1 MLICKIFYL
10 IICVLFPTIANI
22 HFYAILILVILLLE
36 AKMKNLSDI
45 NVIKSIMGKHGVT
58 FNKGLGQN
66 FLVDPQVCPDMADL
80 SCLDENTYAVEI
92 GPGVGVLTAEL
103 AKRAGKVLSFEVD
116 NRLLPVLKE
125 TLAEF
130 NNVEIINQD
139 VMKAD
144 LKGIFEEKC
153 KGMDIVVCANLPYY
167 ITSPIIMLLLESRL
181 PIKSVV
187 VMVQKEAAD
196 RLCAEVGSRDGGAVT
211 VAVNYY
217 AQSEK
222 LFHVPKESFLPP
234 PKVNSEVIKLT
245 IRKEPPV
252 KVANEEFFFKLVKA
266 AFSQRRK
273 TAENSISAGLN
284 MPKSQVSQALEKAG
298 LEKTVR
304 AEKLTMENFALLSE
318 FLR

>member
-1 MLICKIFYL
+1 
-10 IICVLFPTIANI
+10 
-22 HFYAILILVILLLE
+22 
-36 AKMKNLSDI
+36 MKNLSDI
-45 NVIKSIMGKHGVT
+45 NIIKSVMARHGVT

-66 FLVDPQVCPDMADL
+66 FLVDPDVCPAMAESANL
-80 SCLDENTYAVEI
+80 YENTCAIEI

-116 NRLLPVLKE
+116 ERLLPVLKE
-125 TLAEF
+125 TLADF

-144 LKGIFEEKC
+144 LKGIIEEKC
-153 KGMDIVVCANLPYY
+153 RGMDIVVCANLPYY

-181 PIKSVV
+181 PLKSIT

-217 AQSEK
+217 AESEK
-222 LFHVPKESFLPP
+222 LFFVPRDSFLPP
-234 PKVNSEVIKLT
+234 PKVNSEVIRLT
-245 IRKEPPV
+245 VREKPPV
-252 KVANEEFFFKLVKA
+252 KVKNEANFFKLVKA

-273 TAENSISAGLN
+273 TAENSISSGTGIKKDIIA
-284 MPKSQVSQALEKAG
+284 QALAEAG

-304 AEKLTMENFALLSE
+304 AEKLTMENFAILSE
-318 FLR
+318 ILFE

>member
-1 MLICKIFYL
+1 MR
-10 IICVLFPTIANI
+10 
-22 HFYAILILVILLLE
+22 
-36 AKMKNLSDI
+36 NLSDI
-45 NVIKSIMGKHGVT
+45 NVIKSVMSRHGVT

-66 FLVDPQVCPDMADL
+66 FLVDPEVCPAMAEAAG
-80 SCLDENTYAVEI
+80 LDENTCAIEI

-103 AKRAGKVLSFEVD
+103 AKRAGKVLSFELD
-116 NRLLPVLKE
+116 ERLLPVLKE

-130 NNVEIINQD
+130 DNVEIINKD

-144 LKGIFEEKC
+144 LKGIIEEKC

-181 PIKSVV
+181 PLKSIT

-217 AQSEK
+217 AKSEK
-222 LFHVPKESFLPP
+222 LFFVPRDSFLPP
-234 PKVNSEVIKLT
+234 PKVNSEVIRLT
-245 IRKEPPV
+245 VRENPPV
-252 KVANEEFFFKLVKA
+252 NVKNEANFFKTVKA

-273 TAENSISAGLN
+273 TAENSLSSGTGIKKDVIAN
-284 MPKSQVSQALEKAG
+284 ALAEAG

-304 AEKLTMENFALLSE
+304 AEKMTMEDFAKLSDIL
-318 FLR
+318 FQ

>member
-1 MLICKIFYL
+1 
-10 IICVLFPTIANI
+10 
-22 HFYAILILVILLLE
+22 
-36 AKMKNLSDI
+36 MKNLSDI
-45 NVIKSIMGKHGVT
+45 NVIKSVMARHGVT

-66 FLVDPQVCPDMADL
+66 FLVDPEVCPAMAEAA
-80 SCLDENTYAVEI
+80 CLDENTCAIEI

-116 NRLLPVLKE
+116 NRLLPVLDE

-144 LKGIFEEKC
+144 LKGIIEEKC
-153 KGMDIVVCANLPYY
+153 KGMDIAVCANLPYY

-181 PIKSVV
+181 PIKSIT

-211 VAVNYY
+211 VAVDYY

-222 LFHVPKESFLPP
+222 LFYVPKESFLPP
-234 PKVNSEVIKLT
+234 PKVNSEVIQLT
-245 IRKEPPV
+245 VRKEPPV
-252 KVANEEFFFKLVKA
+252 SVADEEKFFRVVKA

-273 TAENSISAGLN
+273 TAENSISSGLGI
-284 MPKSQVSQALEKAG
+284 PKPTVAAALEKAG

-304 AEKLTMENFALLSE
+304 AEKLTMADFATLAESLT
-318 FLR
+318 

>member
-1 MLICKIFYL
+1 
-10 IICVLFPTIANI
+10 
-22 HFYAILILVILLLE
+22 
-36 AKMKNLSDI
+36 MKNLSDI
-45 NVIKSIMGKHGVT
+45 NVIKSVMARHGVT

-66 FLVDPQVCPDMADL
+66 FLVDPEVCPAMAEAAG
-80 SCLDENTYAVEI
+80 LDENTCAIEI

-103 AKRAGKVLSFEVD
+103 AKRAGKVLSFELD
-116 NRLLPVLKE
+116 ERLLPVLKE

-130 NNVEIINQD
+130 DNVEIINKD

-144 LKGIFEEKC
+144 LKGIIEEKC
-153 KGMDIVVCANLPYY
+153 KEMDIVVCANLPYY

-181 PIKSVV
+181 PLKSIT

-217 AQSEK
+217 AESEK
-222 LFHVPKESFLPP
+222 LFFVPRDSFLPP
-234 PKVNSEVIKLT
+234 PKVNSEVIRLT
-245 IRKEPPV
+245 VRENPPV
-252 KVANEEFFFKLVKA
+252 NVKNEANFFKTVKA

-273 TAENSISAGLN
+273 TAENSLSSGTGMKKDVIA
-284 MPKSQVSQALEKAG
+284 QALAEAG

-304 AEKLTMENFALLSE
+304 AEKMTMEDFAKLSDIL
-318 FLR
+318 FD

>member
-1 MLICKIFYL
+1 
-10 IICVLFPTIANI
+10 
-22 HFYAILILVILLLE
+22 
-36 AKMKNLSDI
+36 MKNLSDI
-45 NVIKSIMGKHGVT
+45 NVIKSVMARHGVT

-66 FLVDPQVCPDMADL
+66 FLVDPEVCPAMAEAAG
-80 SCLDENTYAVEI
+80 LDENTCAIEI

-103 AKRAGKVLSFEVD
+103 AKRAGKVLSFELD
-116 NRLLPVLKE
+116 ERLLPVLKE

-130 NNVEIINQD
+130 DNVEIINKD

-144 LKGIFEEKC
+144 LKGIIEEKC

-181 PIKSVV
+181 PLKSIT

-217 AQSEK
+217 AESEK
-222 LFHVPKESFLPP
+222 LFFVPRDSFLPP
-234 PKVNSEVIKLT
+234 PKVNSEVIRLT
-245 IRKEPPV
+245 VRENPPV
-252 KVANEEFFFKLVKA
+252 NVKNEANFFKTVKA

-273 TAENSISAGLN
+273 TAENSLSSGTGIKKDVIA
-284 MPKSQVSQALEKAG
+284 QALAEAG

-304 AEKLTMENFALLSE
+304 AEKMTMEDFAKLSDIL
-318 FLR
+318 FD

>member
-1 MLICKIFYL
+1 
-10 IICVLFPTIANI
+10 
-22 HFYAILILVILLLE
+22 
-36 AKMKNLSDI
+36 MKNLSDI
-45 NVIKSIMGKHGVT
+45 NVIKSVMARHGVT

-66 FLVDPQVCPDMADL
+66 FLVDPEVCPAMAEAAG
-80 SCLDENTYAVEI
+80 LDENTCAIEI

-103 AKRAGKVLSFEVD
+103 AKRAGKVLSFELD
-116 NRLLPVLKE
+116 ERLLPVLKE

-130 NNVEIINQD
+130 DNVEIINKD

-144 LKGIFEEKC
+144 LKGIIEEKC

-181 PIKSVV
+181 PLKSIT

-217 AQSEK
+217 AKSEK
-222 LFHVPKESFLPP
+222 LFFVPRDSFLPP
-234 PKVNSEVIKLT
+234 PKVNSEVIRLT
-245 IRKEPPV
+245 VRENPPV
-252 KVANEEFFFKLVKA
+252 NVKNEANFFKTVKA

-273 TAENSISAGLN
+273 TAENSLSSGTGIKKDVIAN
-284 MPKSQVSQALEKAG
+284 ALAEAG
-298 LEKTVR
+298 LEKTIR
-304 AEKLTMENFALLSE
+304 AEKMTMEDFARLSDLLFE
-318 FLR
+318 

>member
-1 MLICKIFYL
+1 
-10 IICVLFPTIANI
+10 
-22 HFYAILILVILLLE
+22 
-36 AKMKNLSDI
+36 MKNLSDI
-45 NVIKSIMGKHGVT
+45 NVIKSVMARHGVT

-66 FLVDPQVCPDMADL
+66 FLVDPEVCPAMAEAAG
-80 SCLDENTYAVEI
+80 LDENTCAIEI

-103 AKRAGKVLSFEVD
+103 AKRAGKVLSFELD
-116 NRLLPVLKE
+116 DRLLPVLKE

-144 LKGIFEEKC
+144 LKGIIEEKC

-181 PIKSVV
+181 PLKSIT

-217 AQSEK
+217 AESEK
-222 LFHVPKESFLPP
+222 LFFVPRDSFLPP
-234 PKVNSEVIKLT
+234 PKVNSEVIRLT
-245 IRKEPPV
+245 VRENPPV
-252 KVANEEFFFKLVKA
+252 SVKNEANFFKTVKA

-273 TAENSISAGLN
+273 TAENSLSSGTGIKKDVIA
-284 MPKSQVSQALEKAG
+284 KALADAG

-304 AEKLTMENFALLSE
+304 AEKMTMEDFARLSDLLFE
-318 FLR
+318 

>member
-1 MLICKIFYL
+1 
-10 IICVLFPTIANI
+10 
-22 HFYAILILVILLLE
+22 
-36 AKMKNLSDI
+36 MKNLSDI
-45 NVIKSIMGKHGVT
+45 NVIKSVMARHGVT

-66 FLVDPQVCPDMADL
+66 FLVDPEVCPAMAEAAG
-80 SCLDENTYAVEI
+80 LDENTCAIEV

-116 NRLLPVLKE
+116 DRLLPVLKE
-125 TLAEF
+125 TLADF
-130 NNVEIINQD
+130 DNVEIINQD

-144 LKGIFEEKC
+144 LKGIIEEKC
-153 KGMDIVVCANLPYY
+153 AGMDIVVCANLPYY

-181 PIKSVV
+181 PLKSIT

-217 AQSEK
+217 AESEK
-222 LFHVPKESFLPP
+222 LFFVPRDSFLPP
-234 PKVNSEVIKLT
+234 PKVNSEVIRLT
-245 IRKEPPV
+245 VRENPPV
-252 KVANEEFFFKLVKA
+252 AVKSEANFFKTVKA

-273 TAENSISAGLN
+273 TAENSLSSGTGIKKDVIAKVL
-284 MPKSQVSQALEKAG
+284 ADAG

-304 AEKLTMENFALLSE
+304 AEKLTMEDFARLSDILFE
-318 FLR
+318 

>member
-1 MLICKIFYL
+1 
-10 IICVLFPTIANI
+10 
-22 HFYAILILVILLLE
+22 
-36 AKMKNLSDI
+36 MKNLSDI
-45 NVIKSIMGKHGVT
+45 NVIKSVMARHGVT

-66 FLVDPQVCPDMADL
+66 FLVDPEVCPAMAEAAGL
-80 SCLDENTYAVEI
+80 NENTCAIEI

-116 NRLLPVLKE
+116 TRLLPVLSE

-144 LKGIFEEKC
+144 LKGIIEEKC
-153 KGMDIVVCANLPYY
+153 KGMEIAVVANLPYY

-181 PIKSVV
+181 PVKSVT

-211 VAVNYY
+211 VAVSYY
-217 AQSEK
+217 SEAQK
-222 LFHVPKESFLPP
+222 LFYVPRESFLPP
-234 PKVNSEVIKLT
+234 PKVNSEVIQLT
-245 IRKEPPV
+245 VRPEPPV
-252 KVANEEFFFKLVKA
+252 TVSDEEKFFKLVKA

-273 TAENSISAGLN
+273 TAENSISAGLGI
-284 MPKSQVSQALEKAG
+284 PKPQIAEALEKAG
-298 LEKTVR
+298 LERTVR
-304 AEKLTMENFALLSE
+304 AEKLTMDDFAALAEILL
-318 FLR
+318 

>member
-1 MLICKIFYL
+1 
-10 IICVLFPTIANI
+10 
-22 HFYAILILVILLLE
+22 
-36 AKMKNLSDI
+36 MKNLSDI
-45 NVIKSIMGKHGVT
+45 NVIKSVMARHGVT

-66 FLVDPQVCPDMADL
+66 FLVDPEVCPAMAEAAG
-80 SCLDENTYAVEI
+80 LDENTCAIEI

-103 AKRAGKVLSFEVD
+103 AKRAGKVLSFELD
-116 NRLLPVLKE
+116 ERLLPVLKE

-130 NNVEIINQD
+130 DNVEIINKD

-144 LKGIFEEKC
+144 LKGIIEEKC
-153 KGMDIVVCANLPYY
+153 KGMNIVVCANLPYY

-181 PIKSVV
+181 PLKAIT

-217 AQSEK
+217 AKSEK
-222 LFHVPKESFLPP
+222 LFFVPRDSFLPP
-234 PKVNSEVIKLT
+234 PKVNSEVIRLT
-245 IRKEPPV
+245 VRENPPV
-252 KVANEEFFFKLVKA
+252 NVKNEANFFKTVKA

-273 TAENSISAGLN
+273 TAENSLSSGTGIKKDVIAN
-284 MPKSQVSQALEKAG
+284 ALAEAG

-304 AEKLTMENFALLSE
+304 AEKMTMEDFAKLSDIL
-318 FLR
+318 FQ